1 MISSHIPKLLTIEQ
15 ESSEVRREFVVRVQ
29 REYVRNVLVGADN
42 DNRALL
48 TVDAAQLE
56 DVGTVLEVG
65 AVGLLVVD
73 KLEAPLARK
82 QNRRE
87 LFDLEVAVPLSEDRA
102 NIDHAVDVRAR
113 RGEPADRRIRGLR
126 QEVCELAQ
134 TLSAR
139 VGKGVNAPSAISTGC
154 VPEVHRLGVGEAH
167 DRCGVETHADCEA
180 LGKILVGRLGGQ
192 NRRRRVMRR
201 YTRGVTTRLHEI
213 GLKLLRIEAAEFRA
227 V

>member
-1 MISSHIPKLLTIEQ
+1 MISSETLKLLTIEQ
-15 ESSEVRREFVVRVQ
+15 ESAEVRREFVVRVK

-73 KLEAPLARK
+73 TPEAPLARK

-87 LFDLEVAVPLSEDRA
+87 LFDREVAVPLLEDRA

-113 RGEPADRRIRGLR
+113 RGEPADRSIRGRR

-139 VGKGVNAPSAISTGC
+139 VGKGVNAPSAICTGC
-154 VPEVHRLGVGEAH
+154 VPEVHRLGLREAH
-167 DRCGVETHADCEA
+167 DRCGEA
-180 LGKILVGRLGGQ
+180 PQ
-192 NRRRRVMRR
+192 SDS
-201 YTRGVTTRLHEI
+201 
-213 GLKLLRIEAAEFRA
+213 
-227 V
+227 

>member
-56 DVGTVLEVG
+56 DVGTVLEFG

-73 KLEAPLARK
+73 KPEAPLARK

-113 RGEPADRRIRGLR
+113 RGEPADRRIRD
-126 QEVCELAQ
+126 
-134 TLSAR
+134 SAR
-139 VGKGVNAPSAISTGC
+139 KSAS
-154 VPEVHRLGVGEAH
+154 L
-167 DRCGVETHADCEA
+167 
-180 LGKILVGRLGGQ
+180 
-192 NRRRRVMRR
+192 RRRCPLVSA
-201 YTRGVTTRLHEI
+201 
-213 GLKLLRIEAAEFRA
+213 KA
-227 V
+227 

>member
-15 ESSEVRREFVVRVQ
+15 ESSEVRREFAGRVK
-29 REYVRNVLVGADN
+29 REYVRNVLVGADK

-56 DVGTVLEVG
+56 DVGSVLEFG

-73 KLEAPLARK
+73 KPEAPLARK

-113 RGEPADRRIRGLR
+113 RGEPAARRIRGLR
-126 QEVCELAQ
+126 QPACALAHA
-134 TLSAR
+134 LSA
-139 VGKGVNAPSAISTGC
+139 P
-154 VPEVHRLGVGEAH
+154 LG
-167 DRCGVETHADCEA
+167 
-180 LGKILVGRLGGQ
+180 
-192 NRRRRVMRR
+192 
-201 YTRGVTTRLHEI
+201 
-213 GLKLLRIEAAEFRA
+213 
-227 V
+227 

>member
-15 ESSEVRREFVVRVQ
+15 ESSEERCEFVVRVQ

-73 KLEAPLARK
+73 KPEAPLARK

-87 LFDLEVAVPLSEDRA
+87 FFDLEVAVPLLEDGA
-102 NIDHAVDVRAR
+102 NIDHAVNVHPR
-113 RGEPADRRIRGLR
+113 RGEHR
-126 QEVCELAQ
+126 Q
-134 TLSAR
+134 R
-139 VGKGVNAPSAISTGC
+139 
-154 VPEVHRLGVGEAH
+154 
-167 DRCGVETHADCEA
+167 DRCS
-180 LGKILVGRLGGQ
+180 
-192 NRRRRVMRR
+192 
-201 YTRGVTTRLHEI
+201 
-213 GLKLLRIEAAEFRA
+213 
-227 V
+227 

>member
-15 ESSEVRREFVVRVQ
+15 ESSEVCREFVVRVQ

-73 KLEAPLARK
+73 KPEAPLARK

-87 LFDLEVAVPLSEDRA
+87 LFDLEVAVPLLEDRCA
-102 NIDHAVDVRAR
+102 CRKSNPNILVVQPAQDRAAKN
-113 RGEPADRRIRGLR
+113 GPGQFDGAQDRRILLQRI
-126 QEVCELAQ
+126 
-134 TLSAR
+134 
-139 VGKGVNAPSAISTGC
+139 NAS
-154 VPEVHRLGVGEAH
+154 VP
-167 DRCGVETHADCEA
+167 RCDSSC
-180 LGKILVGRLGGQ
+180 
-192 NRRRRVMRR
+192 
-201 YTRGVTTRLHEI
+201 TT
-213 GLKLLRIEAAEFRA
+213 AAC
-227 V
+227 

>member
-73 KLEAPLARK
+73 KPEAPLAGK

-87 LFDLEVAVPLSEDRA
+87 LFDLEVLVLLLEARA
-102 NIDHAVDVRAR
+102 NTDPAVDVRAR
-113 RGEPADRRIRGLR
+113 RGEPADPRIRGLR

-139 VGKGVNAPSAISTGC
+139 VGKGVNSPSAICPGC
-154 VPEVHRLGVGEAH
+154 APAGHPL
-167 DRCGVETHADCEA
+167 A
-180 LGKILVGRLGGQ
+180 LARPP
-192 NRRRRVMRR
+192 
-201 YTRGVTTRLHEI
+201 
-213 GLKLLRIEAAEFRA
+213 
-227 V
+227 